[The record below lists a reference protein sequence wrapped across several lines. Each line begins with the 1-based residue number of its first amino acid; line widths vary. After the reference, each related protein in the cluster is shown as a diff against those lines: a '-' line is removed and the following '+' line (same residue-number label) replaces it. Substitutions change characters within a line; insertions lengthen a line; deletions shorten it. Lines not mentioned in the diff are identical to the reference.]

1 MVNNIV
7 TEKTETTKTTLKYD
21 QNLKTTSSVA
31 FISRHLTDFSNLQV
45 YILGGVGDRQY
56 YNDAWVLDLCTC
68 SWTQLDTCGQQP
80 QGRFSHT
87 AVVADSDIAI
97 YGG

>member
-1 MVNNIV
+1 MLWLIFNIQNN
-7 TEKTETTKTTLKYD
+7 
-21 QNLKTTSSVA
+21 QNLKTMLSVA
-31 FISRHLTDFSNLQV
+31 FVSRPRLILSNLQV